1 MLDFTRG
8 KLKNQTGEQSN
19 ATLLSHLS
27 FFKTRFSNQ
36 SYIYNIYNI
45 YMYIQCVSAIWSNS
59 SWILVS
65 SSSSGWKAVTS

>member
-27 FFKTRFSNQ
+27 FFKKQ
-36 SYIYNIYNI
+36 SLVINHIYI
-45 YMYIQCVSAIWSNS
+45 
-59 SWILVS
+59 
-65 SSSSGWKAVTS
+65 

>member
-27 FFKTRFSNQ
+27 FLKQSLVINHIYIIYVCSMRFCHLEQ
-36 SYIYNIYNI
+36 
-45 YMYIQCVSAIWSNS
+45 
-59 SWILVS
+59 
-65 SSSSGWKAVTS
+65 

>member
-27 FFKTRFSNQ
+27 FYSKQGLVINHIYIIYVCSMLFSHLEQ
-36 SYIYNIYNI
+36 QFVDSGII
-45 YMYIQCVSAIWSNS
+45 IQFWMESCH
-59 SWILVS
+59 
-65 SSSSGWKAVTS
+65 

>member
-27 FFKTRFSNQ
+27 FFKTRFSNHI
-36 SYIYNIYNI
+36 YIYIIYVCSMLFSHLEQQFVDSGI
-45 YMYIQCVSAIWSNS
+45 IIQFWMESCH
-59 SWILVS
+59 
-65 SSSSGWKAVTS
+65 

>member
-27 FFKTRFSNQ
+27 FFKTKFSNQ
-36 SYIYNIYNI
+36 SYIYNICMFN
-45 YMYIQCVSAIWSNS
+45 
-59 SWILVS
+59 
-65 SSSSGWKAVTS
+65 AVQPS

>member
-36 SYIYNIYNI
+36 SYIYNICMFNAV
-45 YMYIQCVSAIWSNS
+45 QP
-59 SWILVS
+59 
-65 SSSSGWKAVTS
+65 SGATVRGF

>member
-27 FFKTRFSNQ
+27 FFKKLYLVINHI
-36 SYIYNIYNI
+36 YIIYVCS
-45 YMYIQCVSAIWSNS
+45 MLFCHLEQQFVD
-59 SWILVS
+59 
-65 SSSSGWKAVTS
+65 SGIII